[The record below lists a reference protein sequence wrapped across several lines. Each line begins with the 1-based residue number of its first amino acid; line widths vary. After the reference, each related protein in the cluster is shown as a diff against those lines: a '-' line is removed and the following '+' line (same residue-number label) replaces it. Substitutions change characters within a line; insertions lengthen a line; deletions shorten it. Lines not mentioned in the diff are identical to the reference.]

1 MDHQSSRVIGVLY
14 ARVLYDEKVIKVG
27 SGSIFAK
34 NYISSNRPEDIPNVS
49 FNAPKNNR
57 IILFFSSKPKVIITY
72 GMTSRDVHFCCIP
85 YEKNIIS
92 GRQEKI
98 K

>member
-14 ARVLYDEKVIKVG
+14 DKKVIKVD

-49 FNAPKNNR
+49 FNAPK
-57 IILFFSSKPKVIITY
+57 K
-72 GMTSRDVHFCCIP
+72 
-85 YEKNIIS
+85 
-92 GRQEKI
+92 
-98 K
+98 